1 MISKKINKIMKI
13 ADDLKYLSEEYGS
26 NPIRANRDGDVEF
39 SSLVEYLEKDDN
51 VYMIEHIIKVVK
63 YMRTIGE

>member
-1 MISKKINKIMKI
+1 MSSKKINKIMKI
-13 ADDLKYLSEEYGS
+13 ADDLKYLSEEYGA
-26 NPIRANRDGDVEF
+26 NPIWASRDGDVEF